1 MFFVHGQMRLF
12 RGSARCIQSTL
23 HLSCPR
29 TSIPQ
34 RCLASRLSARTIS
47 RRLISNNTKPDPT
60 TLLAK
65 QRLNRPVSP
74 YLTVFRQKITGT
86 VSITTRITGIILSG
100 GIYLY
105 ATAYTLSPITGWD
118 VTSETI
124 ANKFQGQN
132 EIVKTGVKTLI
143 AWPFLF
149 HCLNG
154 VRHLVWDTGV
164 GLNSPAVVRS
174 GWGVVG
180 GSVVGGVVLGL
191 HRPRKGEE

>member
-1 MFFVHGQMRLF
+1 MLALHGQTRLF
-12 RGSARCIQSTL
+12 RGSARSIQSAL
-23 HLSCPR
+23 YLAGPR

-34 RCLASRLSARTIS
+34 RCLTLRLPTRAPRRLS
-47 RRLISNNTKPDPT
+47 SNNTKPGPA

-86 VSITTRITGIILSG
+86 VSIATRITGIILSS

-105 ATAYTLSPITGWD
+105 ASAYALSPITGWD
-118 VTSETI
+118 TSPSTVVE
-124 ANKFQGQN
+124 KFSELGPGTKGA
-132 EIVKTGVKTLI
+132 VKILV

-164 GLNSPAVVRS
+164 GLNNRAVVRS

-191 HRPRKGEE
+191 YRPRKGEE